1 MSARET
7 PRNLRVFGAVLA
19 ALLAWLA
26 LRGTS
31 LRHPSWAALTPGA
44 LALLAVAGTCLLLA
58 LAAPLSLIVIYRPW
72 MRVAR
77 VLGRV
82 SSTVLLGLVFFAVV
96 TPLGLVMRLFGW
108 DPFGL
113 RRPRD
118 ASFWHRRD
126 PSLDDGQRMRRL
138 Y

>member
-7 PRNLRVFGAVLA
+7 PRNLRVFGVVLA
-19 ALLAWLA
+19 TLLAWLA
-26 LRGTS
+26 LRGAS
-31 LRHPSWAALTPGA
+31 LRHPSWAALGPA
-44 LALLAVAGTCLLLA
+44 AHALLAVACACLLLA
-58 LAAPLSLIVIYRPW
+58 LAAPLALVVVYRPW

-82 SSTVLLGLVFFAVV
+82 SSTLLLTVVFFTVV

-113 RRPRD
+113 RRARD

-126 PSLDDGQRMRRL
+126 PSLDDGQRLRRL